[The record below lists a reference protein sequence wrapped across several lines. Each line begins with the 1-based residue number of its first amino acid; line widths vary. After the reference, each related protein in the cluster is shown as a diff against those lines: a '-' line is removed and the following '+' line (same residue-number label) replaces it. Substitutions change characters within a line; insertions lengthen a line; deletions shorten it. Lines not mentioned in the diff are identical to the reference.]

1 MTRGAARRALAGST
15 VLLCVGPFVAALF
28 GAPLDHGLASV
39 QATHTGFDSSP
50 ASLWHALIEW
60 TGFGVAL
67 ASAITMLVLYSA
79 RREAAMPV
87 VGVAMLAAGS
97 LDAAHML
104 ASSGLAHDGSVSL
117 PAIESVT
124 WLISR
129 TCSALI
135 LLTGALVINGRA
147 RAHRGAGA
155 GLVIAAGLTLIVAG
169 GVLLFQAVNARELP
183 EPFNDSLLTRP
194 YDLVALVLFLAAG
207 AVLLRD
213 AVGGEASL
221 LSSSLLISVIP
232 QAAAQIAMAMGSTE
246 NRDGWY
252 FSAHALKLLA
262 YTLPFVG
269 VLMDSRW
276 NANEEALTLRRL
288 REAQEEMAHNRE
300 LYRTLARNLP
310 DTAVFIIDRLGAVV
324 LVEGVTLQGASGG
337 SARFPA
343 SPDGAD
349 LAPELRDMLQPA
361 LERAL
366 AGESS
371 TTEYSEHS
379 KVYHVHIVPVRVVA
393 DDVLACMV
401 VVTDISEQR
410 VAERSLRLTQFSVDR
425 AADAVFWLGEDGRLF
440 YLNDAGCRMLGYS
453 SDELLAMSAPDIEP
467 DMVEA
472 TWPERW
478 LAVKRAGSL
487 TIDTELRTRSGALVP
502 VEMNT
507 RYLQYD
513 DREYLCAFA
522 RDVTERQVQ
531 AKLRTEKDAA
541 EAANLAKSVFLAHM
555 SHELRTPLNSVI
567 GFANILLKNK
577 AETFGD
583 KDMTYLSRIRENGK
597 NLLAL
602 INDVL
607 DLSRVEAGKIALDV
621 ETVDVESMCRDVVEQ
636 LSVQIRERP
645 VTLSFETL
653 GSIPPIETDE
663 GRLRQVVVN
672 LVSNAIKFT
681 ERGEVRVR
689 VGPQTGERGRIRIEV
704 SDTGIGIPPDKLDAI
719 FEPFQQADVSTHK
732 RYGGTGLGLA
742 ITRGLVDLLGHRLEI
757 TSEPGVGSTFSVIAR
772 RTPRMAS
779 APSTMHTPRGGHPN
793 HVPAVTSTAPMTP
806 LAEAQDALVLVIDD
820 DSDAQVLLSHALEEM
835 GCRVM
840 TTGTGRDGLRLAAEL
855 MPDLVLLDLLM
866 PEMAGEEV
874 LKRFRDSRALRDIP
888 VAIVSIVGTERAGS
902 LEGAVAVLDKP
913 ASRTDLRAVLRDS
926 LTRDRRK
933 ILVVDDDELVRRFI
947 SGLLRDEGVH
957 VRTAANGEDAIR
969 VLEHYAADLCIV
981 DLSMPVMDGF
991 GFLGALRSR
1000 DEFVELPVVV
1010 VTGRDLTPEESRF
1023 LEQEAQEV
1031 LHKGRDLAERLRGL
1045 C

>member
-1 MTRGAARRALAGST
+1 VSRAPARRALAAST
-15 VLLCVGPFVAALF
+15 TLLCVSPFVAALF
-28 GAPLDHGLASV
+28 GVPLDLPLASV
-39 QATHTGFDSSP
+39 TAQTGFDSSP

-67 ASAITMLVLYSA
+67 ASAITVLVLYSA

-104 ASSGLAHDGSVSL
+104 ASTGLAHEGNVSL
-117 PAIESVT
+117 PALESLT

-129 TCSALI
+129 TSSALI
-135 LLTGALVINGRA
+135 LLTGALVISGRA
-147 RAHRGAGA
+147 RAHRGPGA
-155 GLVIAAGLTLIVAG
+155 GLVIAAGLTLIAAG
-169 GVLLFQAVNARELP
+169 GVLLFQAVDARELP
-183 EPFNDSLLTRP
+183 PPFNDALLSRP
-194 YDLVALVLFLAAG
+194 YDLVALALFLSAG
-207 AVLLRD
+207 GVLLRETRV
-213 AVGGEASL
+213 ANASL
-221 LSSSLLISVIP
+221 LSTSLLISVVP
-232 QAAAQIAMAMGSTE
+232 QAAAQIAMTLGSTE
-246 NRDGWY
+246 HRDGWY

-269 VLMDSRW
+269 VLLDARW
-276 NANEEALTLRRL
+276 TAHEESQTLRRL
-288 REAQEEMAHNRE
+288 RDAQDEMAHNRE

-310 DTAVFIIDRLGAVV
+310 DTAVFIIDRGGAVV
-324 LVEGVTLQGASGG
+324 LVEGVSLQDNASGM
-337 SARFPA
+337 ARFPA
-343 SPDGAD
+343 SSDGTD
-349 LAPELRDMLQPA
+349 LASELREMLRPA
-361 LERAL
+361 LDRAL

-371 TTEYSEHS
+371 TTEYSEHA
-379 KVYHVHIVPVRVVA
+379 KVYHVHVMPVRVSA

-425 AADAVFWLGEDGRLF
+425 AADAVFWLGRDGRLLYF
-440 YLNDAGCRMLGYS
+440 NDAGCRMVGYS

-467 DMVEA
+467 DMVET
-472 TWPERW
+472 TWSERW

-487 TIDTELRTRSGALVP
+487 TIDTELRTRSGQLVP

-522 RDVTERQVQ
+522 RDVTERVVQ
-531 AKLRTEKDAA
+531 AKLRTEKEAA

-567 GFANILLKNK
+567 GFANILLKK
-577 AETFGD
+577 HAGAFAD
-583 KDMTYLSRIRENGK
+583 KDMTYLQRIRDNGK
-597 NLLAL
+597 HLLAL

-621 ETVDVESMCRDVVEQ
+621 DTVDVESLCRDVVEQ
-636 LSVQIRERP
+636 LAVQIRERP
-645 VTLSFETL
+645 VELSFESL
-653 GSIPPIETDE
+653 GGIPLIETDE
-663 GRLRQVVVN
+663 GRLRQVMVN
-672 LVSNAIKFT
+672 LVGNAIKFT
-681 ERGEVRVR
+681 ERGAVTVR
-689 VGPQTGERGRIRIEV
+689 VGPQPGERGRIRIEV
-704 SDTGIGIPPDKLDAI
+704 TDTGIGIPADKLDAI

-757 TSEPGVGSTFSVIAR
+757 ESEPGVGSTFRIIVR
-772 RTPRMAS
+772 RTPRMAGS
-779 APSTMHTPRGGHPN
+779 PSTVHTPRGGHPN
-793 HVPAVTSTAPMTP
+793 HVPAVSSTAPQTP
-806 LAEAQDALVLVIDD
+806 LAEAHDALVLIIDD
-820 DSDAQVLLSHALEEM
+820 DPDAQVLLGHALEEM

-866 PEMAGEEV
+866 PDMGGEEV
-874 LKRFRDSRALRDIP
+874 LRRFRESRVLRDIP
-888 VAIVSIVGTERAGS
+888 VAIVSIVASERTS
-902 LEGAVAVLDKP
+902 LLEGAVAILDKP
-913 ASRTDLRAVLRDS
+913 ASRGDLRTVLRNS
-926 LTRDRRK
+926 LTQSRRK
-933 ILVVDDDELVRRFI
+933 MLVVDDDELVRRFI

-957 VRTAANGEDAIR
+957 VRTAANGEDALR

-1000 DEFVELPVVV
+1000 DTFVDLPVVV
-1010 VTGRDLTPEESRF
+1010 VTGRDLTSDESRF
-1023 LEQEAQEV
+1023 LEQEAAEV
-1031 LHKGRDLAERLRGL
+1031 LHKGRDLAERLRAL